1 MGTGREGGAP
11 GNRPVSTTHNADK
24 GGPISLSTIF
34 EQYPDRRYIMFG
46 GKGGLGKTTFSAAT
60 AYYLAKQG
68 KRVLVFSV
76 DPQASLSDIFK
87 KDIFG
92 KGPVEIMPN
101 LYAQEIDADRRVR
114 EYQQEIRQKILDMY
128 GMEKIPEEIESYI
141 QAAAAEPAM
150 EESAIFD
157 EVVDIVVKG
166 GYDYY
171 IYDLVPLGHALYYL
185 SMASVYDAWI
195 DKITSL
201 REQMRE
207 YDQVAAVMRREKE
220 VDEDAILNE
229 LLYIKDRINRSS
241 SILTDKKKTA
251 FFFVLTAEEMV
262 IKDTV
267 KAAELFAKFD
277 VPLSGYIINRVLP
290 AELKSQN
297 IPEYLKNRLEMQE
310 HYLEVIDRDFSG
322 QILAS
327 VPEMERDVTGLAM
340 IEKMASAMYGNFV

>member
-1 MGTGREGGAP
+1 MIR
-11 GNRPVSTTHNADK
+11 
-24 GGPISLSTIF
+24 ISLSRIF
-34 EQYPDRRYIMFG
+34 EEYPDRRYIMFG

-60 AYYLAKQG
+60 AYYLAKKG

-87 KDIFG
+87 QDIFG
-92 KGPVEIMPN
+92 KGATEIMPN
-101 LYAQEIDADRRVR
+101 LYAQEIDADHRVK

-128 GMEKIPEEIESYI
+128 GMEQIPDEIESYI

-157 EVVDIVVKG
+157 EVVDIVVTG
-166 GYDYY
+166 GFDYY

-195 DKITSL
+195 DKITNL
-201 REQMRE
+201 RTQMRE
-207 YDQVAAVMRREKE
+207 YDQVAATIKREKTL
-220 VDEDAILNE
+220 DEDAILNE
-229 LLYIKDRINRSS
+229 LLYIKDRINKSS
-241 SILTDKKKTA
+241 SILTDKTKTA
-251 FFFVLTAEEMV
+251 FFFVLTGEEMV

-290 AELKSQN
+290 KELINQN
-297 IPEYLKNRLEMQE
+297 IPEYLKNRLAMQE
-310 HYLEVIDRDFSG
+310 HYLKVIDEQFAG

-327 VPEMERDVTGLAM
+327 VPEMERDVTGMAM
-340 IEKMASAMYGNFV
+340 IEKMARAMYDDLG